1 MGVDPDE
8 RLIEEVDNDI
18 FNELEESDDENVDE
32 NTNEVCNNFMSDD
45 EDATRGE
52 SIRDTLVFEMWRDY
66 YRATGAGAETA
77 KEKRKRWDNGS
88 RYNYE
93 TVEGIDLLLSQNEVT
108 LESFDRM
115 DDYIN
120 TMVSPSTTSQVSTQS
135 AQLKRKKKKKKATH
149 VEYNVDDMI
158 KAIYTLAEAIKEGN
172 SMFEKS

>member
-8 RLIEEVDNDI
+8 SLIEEVDNDI
-18 FNELEESDDENVDE
+18 SNELEESDDENVDE
-32 NTNEVCNNFMSDD
+32 NATEVCNNFMSDD

-120 TMVSPSTTSQVSTQS
+120 TMFSSLHDRYSITILP
-135 AQLKRKKKKKKATH
+135 KAASELDGLICK
-149 VEYNVDDMI
+149 V
-158 KAIYTLAEAIKEGN
+158 G
-172 SMFEKS
+172 FENCSFVAFMTVFVLLLL